1 MKLYLIAVG
10 GMGHRVLESL
20 VWSAAADVLTFPE
33 GIKLL
38 SADVDASSAENKRA
52 RQRVADYEAVRTLLD
67 SLPYTHRGFQT
78 PLRLHEWTMDVPAT
92 VEAQTDAS
100 PQGRLLARALFTPE
114 EQSQTAEDG
123 FWGNAALGAL
133 CFAQRIAHM
142 DAEAAQ
148 GQPDALAALLAD
160 MKRTLEA
167 GEKVRVLLCGA
178 ADGGTGAAGVTLLAR
193 LLRERVAAAEIGAL
207 LILPDETMR
216 NAKAVLRAYGRTDFL
231 RQGEAPQTGVLNAL
245 YLLGTLAENDT
256 AVQAGTNLSKW
267 LAARC
272 VGHFFTES
280 LPDGPA
286 RCYDYQINGV
296 RAGWNLFAQE
306 EARYRRAYGGLM
318 KAALCWQAELYPA
331 LQKKLTTHRHLKDR
345 RLGWYAA
352 NFRGMKKLPEAER
365 SRMIEQLAAAE
376 ACFSGFACWMN
387 EIIDGLPA
395 PLRQGREVEAAQQA
409 SRENLRQ
416 LMEENARH
424 TLSLRLAEERVQ
436 ETQVSRAQDAEG
448 DEALRRPLKERETK
462 LGALR
467 ARQLT
472 LDARTGG
479 AFRIRT
485 LEALRAE
492 SQRGLERAEQG
503 ILTLEEKLQAL
514 EALPAEERG
523 EAALAGIRE
532 LLWKEKRRRDIF
544 AARKQW
550 TEEQLTPAE
559 RERMAAIQPAYA
571 PKGDLPLNEFF
582 DPAALRDMRR
592 LWSEE
597 APNAKTRRAAEQGFE
612 KLVQQETPDPVT
624 FSRLMAALGSGA
636 GWRRDLSPLALL
648 IAQLL
653 ENVMEEGQA

>member
-52 RQRVADYEAVRTLLD
+52 RQRVADYEAVRTLLN

-92 VEAQTDAS
+92 VEAQTNAS

-160 MKRTLEA
+160 MKHYLEA

-193 LLRERVAAAEIGAL
+193 LLRERVTAAEIGAL

-216 NAKAVLRAYGRTDFL
+216 NAKAVLRAYSRTDFL

-245 YLLGTLAENDT
+245 YLLGTLAENGT

-272 VGHFFTES
+272 AGHFFTEPLS
-280 LPDGPA
+280 DGPA

-318 KAALCWQAELYPA
+318 KAALCWRAELYPA
-331 LQKKLTTHRHLKDR
+331 LQKKLTTRRHLKDR

-352 NFRGMKKLPEAER
+352 NFRSMKKLSEAER
-365 SRMIEQLAAAE
+365 SRIIEQLAAAE
-376 ACFSGFACWMN
+376 ACFSGFAYWMN

-503 ILTLEEKLQAL
+503 ILTLAEKLQAL

-523 EAALAGIRE
+523 EAAPAGIRE

-550 TEEQLTPAE
+550 TEEQLTPPE

-582 DPAALRDMRR
+582 DPATLRDMRR

-597 APNAKTRRAAEQGFE
+597 APSAKTRRAAEQGFE

>member
-20 VWSAAADVLTFPE
+20 VWSAAADVLTFPK
-33 GIKLL
+33 GIELL

-78 PLRLHEWTMDVPAT
+78 PLRLHEWTMGVPAT

-148 GQPDALAALLAD
+148 GQPDALAALLTD
-160 MKRTLEA
+160 MQRALEA

-216 NAKAVLRAYGRTDFL
+216 NAKAVLRAYSRTDFL

-245 YLLGTLAENDT
+245 YLLGMLAESGT

-272 VGHFFTES
+272 AGHFFTEP

-318 KAALCWQAELYPA
+318 KAALCWRAELYPA

-352 NFRGMKKLPEAER
+352 NFRGMKKLPETER
-365 SRMIEQLAAAE
+365 SRMIEPLAAAE

-387 EIIDGLPA
+387 EIIDG
-395 PLRQGREVEAAQQA
+395 
-409 SRENLRQ
+409 
-416 LMEENARH
+416 H

-544 AARKQW
+544 TARKQW
-550 TEEQLTPAE
+550 TEEHLTPAE

-597 APNAKTRRAAEQGFE
+597 APSAKTRRAAEQGFE

-636 GWRRDLSPLALL
+636 GWRRELSPLALL